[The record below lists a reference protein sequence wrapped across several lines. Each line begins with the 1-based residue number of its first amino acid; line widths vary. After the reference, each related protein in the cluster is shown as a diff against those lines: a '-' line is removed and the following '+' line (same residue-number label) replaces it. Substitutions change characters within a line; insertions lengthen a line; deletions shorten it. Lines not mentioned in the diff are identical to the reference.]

1 LYIRPKITEM
11 KKTFLL
17 CLTVVA
23 IFTACNN
30 NSETD
35 TKAPERVESNPN
47 DPANLVKKLPDA
59 ADEAATAEM
68 NRKKEE
74 VSQPVNNITSPY
86 RYITSSEKYSIFG
99 ALVKASGVSKH
110 VHGGHV
116 TLLAPTNDAFES
128 FPAYTKLMDPSNIE
142 KLDLFVSNY
151 VLDKSYSYKT
161 LKTETMI
168 LNHAGRQL
176 RVNTDGGVTV
186 DKASIG
192 SEEIYTNDGL
202 ILTMNELFYIPE
214 GL

>member
-1 LYIRPKITEM
+1 M

-17 CLTVVA
+17 GLAIVA
-23 IFTACNN
+23 IFTACTNN
-30 NSETD
+30 TD
-35 TKAPERVESNPN
+35 TETQTPERIESNPN
-47 DPANLVKKLPDA
+47 DPANLVNKLPDA

-74 VSQPVNNITSPY
+74 VTQSVDNITSPY

-110 VHGGHV
+110 IHSGHV
-116 TLLAPTNDAFES
+116 TLLAPSNEAFES

-161 LKTETMI
+161 LKNESVVS
-168 LNHAGRQL
+168 NHAGRQL

>member
-1 LYIRPKITEM
+1 M

-23 IFTACNN
+23 ILSACNN
-30 NSETD
+30 NTEPAANTPD
-35 TKAPERVESNPN
+35 RVESNPN
-47 DPANLVKKLPDA
+47 DPANLVNKLPDA
-59 ADEAATAEM
+59 NDEAIREEM

-74 VSQPVNNITSPY
+74 VSQTVNNITSPY
-86 RYITSSEKYSIFG
+86 RYIISSEKFSIFG
-99 ALVKASGVSKH
+99 ALVKASSLSKH

-116 TLLAPTNDAFES
+116 TLLAPSNDAFEN
-128 FPAYTKLMDPSNIE
+128 FPAYTKLMDPSNLE

-161 LKTETMI
+161 LKTETAVT
-168 LNHAGRQL
+168 NHAGRQL
-176 RVNTDGGVTV
+176 RVSTDGGVTI